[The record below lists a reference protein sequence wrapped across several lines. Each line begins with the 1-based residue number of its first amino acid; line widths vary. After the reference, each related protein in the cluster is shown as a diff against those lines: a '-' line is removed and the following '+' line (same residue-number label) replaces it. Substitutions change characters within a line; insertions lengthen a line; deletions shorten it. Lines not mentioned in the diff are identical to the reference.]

1 MNTGTAAMNL
11 ENRIPAV
18 DLNDPDELIRANGAA
33 EAAQAERLK
42 SEVSDYAG
50 MVAQLEELCRQNN
63 ELVQKLHFMN
73 MSTTENIRSMLTEN
87 NARISEKLDAL
98 QEFDSQGLEE
108 RLISSFEGTAA
119 RSDEKITGEME
130 KSREKLEKLQQRS
143 DELGHRESV
152 RVYRNVQASMVQEL
166 ARQTEE
172 LSGAISRL
180 ETAQLQF
187 MEENKPDEKQKFFTK
202 VTFGLAIGVLIL
214 QILEGA
220 GLVLYM
226 MNLIHF

>member
-1 MNTGTAAMNL
+1 MSTSVAAMNL

-18 DLNDPDELIRANGAA
+18 DLNNPDELIRANGAA
-33 EAAQAERLK
+33 EAAQADRLK
-42 SEVSDYAG
+42 SEVNDYAG
-50 MVAQLEELCRQNN
+50 MVSQLEDLCRKNS

-73 MSTTENIRSMLTEN
+73 LSTTENIRGMLTEN
-87 NARISEKLDAL
+87 NALIGEKLSAL
-98 QEFDSQGLEE
+98 QDFDARGLEE
-108 RLISSFEGTAA
+108 RLVSSFEGSLS

-143 DELGHRESV
+143 DEFGHRESV

-166 ARQTEE
+166 AKQTEE
-172 LSGAISRL
+172 LSGAIARL

-187 MEENKPDEKQKFFTK
+187 MEENRPDEKQKFFTK
-202 VTFGLAIGVLIL
+202 VTFGLAVGLVVL

-220 GLVLYM
+220 GFILYM
-226 MNLIHF
+226 MNLIRF

>member
-1 MNTGTAAMNL
+1 MNL

-18 DLNDPDELIRANGAA
+18 GLTNPDELIRANGAA
-33 EAAQAERLK
+33 EAAQADRLK
-42 SEVSDYAG
+42 SEVTDYAG
-50 MVAQLEELCRQNN
+50 MVAQLEDLCRKNN

-73 MSTTENIRSMLTEN
+73 LSTTENIRGMLAEN
-87 NARISEKLDAL
+87 SARISEKLDAL
-98 QEFDSQGLEE
+98 QDFDTRGLEE
-108 RLISSFEGTAA
+108 RLVSSMEETAA
-119 RSDEKITGEME
+119 RSDGKITGELE

-143 DELGHRESV
+143 DEFGHRESV

-172 LSGAISRL
+172 LSGAIGRL
-180 ETAQLQF
+180 EAAQLQF
-187 MEENKPDEKQKFFTK
+187 MEENRPDEKQKFFTK
-202 VTFGLAIGVLIL
+202 VTFGLAVGLLIL

-226 MNLIHF
+226 MNYIHF